1 MKNEVIGQKPRAAK
15 HMPKLLTGS
24 TTNMY
29 PVVMDNGK
37 TIIYI
42 SDKSRENEI
51 RQKYQMQRQQV
62 NVK

>member
-1 MKNEVIGQKPRAAK
+1 MKNESHGSKMHATK

-24 TTNMY
+24 TTDMY
-29 PVVMDNGK
+29 AVVMDNGK
-37 TIIYI
+37 TVIYI

-51 RQKYQMQRQQV
+51 RQKYTMQRQQV

>member
-1 MKNEVIGQKPRAAK
+1 MKNESHGSKPHATK

-24 TTNMY
+24 TTDMY
-29 PVVMDNGK
+29 AVVMDNGK
-37 TIIYI
+37 TVIYI

-51 RQKYQMQRQQV
+51 RQKYMMQRQQV